1 MERKLYR
8 LVLDYDELPREEV
21 ERDARRLDE
30 LFNLGGFEIRESEHG
45 GIHVVFPHAV
55 FESFEEVYRIAEM
68 SKCDKEWLRYCRM
81 KGALSLA
88 RKGSYVKL
96 VRLRSG
102 GWADRESIRRGRR
115 LMRRRGFK
123 EYPIWLVIYPRDE
136 IDEKRIKGILD
147 SFEDCVYREEMTI
160 DLKRRFIVG
169 CVDKY
174 QALRRV
180 KWLQNV
186 EPKIEFTYEVK
197 WAEINVNIPRDLL
210 SSPRLSS

>member
-1 MERKLYR
+1 M
-8 LVLDYDELPREEV
+8 
-21 ERDARRLDE
+21 
-30 LFNLGGFEIRESEHG
+30 
-45 GIHVVFPHAV
+45 
-55 FESFEEVYRIAEM
+55 
-68 SKCDKEWLRYCRM
+68 
-81 KGALSLA
+81 
-88 RKGSYVKL
+88 
-96 VRLRSG
+96 
-102 GWADRESIRRGRR
+102 
-115 LMRRRGFK
+115 
-123 EYPIWLVIYPRDE
+123 
-136 IDEKRIKGILD
+136 D

-180 KWLQNV
+180 KWLQNI